1 MIWLQITLYAIFVNR
16 IKISTLKLG
25 WGSGNK
31 EWTIDFPEGEE
42 AQSLAVGNNFV
53 AVATDRR
60 NLRLFMIG
68 GTQREIIA
76 LPGSVVAMNAH
87 NNHLIVTYHTG
98 VGKNDSFL
106 LLLLYVYIIYYLFIF
121 YKYNIYKIENVTV

>member
-1 MIWLQITLYAIFVNR
+1 MPFFIFPV
-16 IKISTLKLG
+16 LG

-31 EWTIDFPEGEE
+31 EWSIDFPEGEN
-42 AQSLAVGNNFV
+42 AQSLAVGNNFI

-76 LPGSVVAMNAH
+76 LPGSVVAMNAYD
-87 NNHLIVTYHTG
+87 NHLLVTYH
-98 VGKNDSFL
+98 VGIGMK
-106 LLLLYVYIIYYLFIF
+106 LFIR
-121 YKYNIYKIENVTV
+121 NIDF